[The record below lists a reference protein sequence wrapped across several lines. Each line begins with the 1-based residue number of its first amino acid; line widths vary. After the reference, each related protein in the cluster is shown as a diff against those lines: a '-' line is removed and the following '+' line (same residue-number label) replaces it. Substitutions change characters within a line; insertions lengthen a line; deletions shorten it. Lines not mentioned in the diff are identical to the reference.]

1 MAAPSRYSKYPK
13 KATVRK
19 KVGAKTPLNRVKA
32 KNVKPRDQNS
42 IKSRKILVTGASGY
56 VGGRLVR
63 ALVGEKLSVRV
74 FVRDAKKIRDLPWVN
89 DVEIVQGNA
98 SNPDDLKK
106 ALSGVHTA
114 FYLLH
119 SINSGTN
126 FNEVEEAMAATFSK
140 AATDAKVKQI
150 VYLGGI
156 ANDKKMSKHLSSRA
170 KTGEVLA
177 SGLVPV
183 MELRAGIIIGSGSA
197 SFEMLRHLT
206 HRLPIMTT
214 PKWVSNLTHPIAIRD
229 VLWYLSNAAKLK
241 RPIAG
246 IFDIGGAE
254 VLSYAEMMQKFAK
267 LSGLRKRIIIKVPVL
282 SPGLSSLWIGLVTP
296 VPTSLARPLVGSLIN
311 EVVADPNKSIDAII
325 PNPPTG
331 LIDLN
336 TAIELA
342 LTRIS
347 ENQVETR
354 WSDATAPTAPWQK
367 AQSDPSWAGES
378 MYYDQRSARTDAP
391 IEKVWESIEEIGG
404 EKGWYG
410 ADFLWYLR
418 GIFDRFFG
426 GVGLRRGRRDP
437 KTLRVGESLDF
448 WRVEVIDRSGD
459 ERRLRLYAEMILPG
473 KAWLE
478 FRVSKISD
486 GTSSKEGIIYQTEV
500 IQEASFAPRGLGG
513 QIYWHLVLPFHAFI
527 FPTMLRNM
535 IRSSKRKVLFG

>member
-1 MAAPSRYSKYPK
+1 MRMAQAR
-13 KATVRK
+13 
-19 KVGAKTPLNRVKA
+19 RV
-32 KNVKPRDQNS
+32 
-42 IKSRKILVTGASGY
+42 LVTGASGY

-63 ALVGEKLSVRV
+63 ALLADGLDVRV
-74 FVRDAKKIRDLPWVN
+74 LVRDARKIQDLPWITR
-89 DVEIVQGNA
+89 VEVVQGNA
-98 SNPDDLKK
+98 MNLDDVRAALK
-106 ALSGVHTA
+106 GVHTA

-119 SINSGTN
+119 SIGVGPD
-126 FNEVEEAMAATFSK
+126 FDAIEEKMAKIFAD
-140 AATDAKVKQI
+140 AAEQAEISQI

-170 KTGEVLA
+170 HTGEVLA
-177 SGLVPV
+177 SGKVPV

-214 PKWVSNLTHPIAIRD
+214 PKWVSNRTHPIAIRD
-229 VLWYLSNAAKLK
+229 VLWYLTHAAELEK
-241 RPIAG
+241 PVSG

-267 LSGLRKRIIIKVPVL
+267 LSGLRKRVIIRVPVL
-282 SPGLSSLWIGLVTP
+282 SPRLSSLWIGLVTP
-296 VPTSLARPLVGSLIN
+296 VPTQLARPLVGSLIN
-311 EVVADPNKSIDAII
+311 EVVADPNKSIDSLI
-325 PNPPTG
+325 PRPPQG
-331 LIDLN
+331 LIDVS

-342 LTRIS
+342 LTRTN

-367 AQSDPSWAGES
+367 AQGDPSWAGES
-378 MYYDQRSARTDAP
+378 MYFDRRETLADAP
-391 IEKVWESIEEIGG
+391 LEKIWESIEEIGG
-404 EKGWYG
+404 ERGWYG

-418 GIFDRFFG
+418 GLLDRLVG

-448 WRVEVIDRSGD
+448 WRVEAIEKSGD
-459 ERRLRLYAEMILPG
+459 ERKLRLYAEMILPG

-478 FRVSKISD
+478 FRIKRVGEK
-486 GTSSKEGIIYQTEV
+486 TEI

-513 QIYWHLVLPFHAFI
+513 QIYWYVILPFHAFV
-527 FPTMLRNM
+527 FPTMLRN
-535 IRSSKRKVLFG
+535 IVRSGRRKVLFG